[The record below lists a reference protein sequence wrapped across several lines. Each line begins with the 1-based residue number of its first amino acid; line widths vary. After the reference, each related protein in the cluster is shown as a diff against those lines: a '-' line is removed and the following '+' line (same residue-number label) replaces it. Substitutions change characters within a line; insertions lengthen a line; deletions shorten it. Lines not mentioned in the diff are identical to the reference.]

1 TDQRGTGFQRVVNT
15 TVDIGAV
22 EVSYANAATAGTPQ
36 SATINAAFATQLKA
50 TIKENGNLKANIP
63 VTFTAPASGASG
75 TFQGSGAS
83 LTVNTDSSGV
93 ATAPVFTANGI
104 AGGPYNVVASLA
116 TGQPTSTFALT
127 NNTAATSTSL
137 TSSVNPSDFGEN
149 VTFTATVIS
158 TAGTPAGAV
167 QFKIDG
173 ANAGSPVTLVGG
185 VATFSTSTLSV

>member
-1 TDQRGTGFQRVVNT
+1 
-15 TVDIGAV
+15 
-22 EVSYANAATAGTPQ
+22 
-36 SATINAAFATQLKA
+36 
-50 TIKENGNLKANIP
+50 
-63 VTFTAPASGASG
+63 
-75 TFQGSGAS
+75 
-83 LTVNTDSSGV
+83 
-93 ATAPVFTANGI
+93 
-104 AGGPYNVVASLA
+104 A

-127 NNTAATSTSL
+127 NTTAATSTTL

-185 VATFSTSTLSV
+185 VATFSTSTLSVGNDPVAVSYAGDGNYLPSNATLGSAQQAINAVPTLSISDVTSVAVNRGTTSSVFTATLT